1 VEGVVA
7 GMQVETTRGSAAA
20 AFEAKGSAHLD
31 KLSDWSNSDLS
42 EAERAGK
49 ARKVALLTG
58 GGKPSAD
65 SDVSDDFEAAV
76 ASTAAR
82 RRKKADAAA
91 RAAALAA
98 GVPYVEPSA
107 QAAAAPAQ
115 PEAPAAAAASAAP
128 AASHASDAHATAP
141 TAAAASELAH
151 PLSAG
156 VPEASSFA
164 ASTPPATGAAA
175 SEPAAPRSR
184 VVQSDAAPTTA
195 AGAVPATWLQQ
206 AAVAAAAGSDGGASI
221 ALVEEA
227 ITLTPGGDGSNPSAP
242 APAFLRP
249 AAPQRPALPAALAH
263 AAVDDAGNV
272 LLERVA
278 DAPLGDGL
286 TESPFPGLVRRRRS
300 GVPLAPTEYMAR
312 PANLAP
318 SIATELEGAAGGD
331 EASEEAGELLAG
343 TATGTGAG
351 VGATPAATQAAAAA
365 VGASAS
371 PAPLRQR
378 SALEVAADDADTV
391 LAAVRAG
398 RSAATGAGS
407 GALAA
412 LQAGAAQG
420 VAPLSPEQ
428 RMAQQRERERQDII
442 AAARLEVAQLL
453 MPAPAVPSAE
463 LYPHLASKHLR
474 KRSRAYNPGD
484 AAADAAGEA
493 GNPQQL
499 RRRIVAR
506 AVARMLRQ
514 EMLPRLERSL
524 VLASEDVRK
533 YRKRRALGLAP
544 SAMDAM
550 MAVQVLKDRAQEAAQ
565 GKTDAT
571 DAAAAS
577 ASRPAGGF
585 EPSAPAPAPGDAL
598 ATLPAPGE
606 SALAAAEPGVS
617 RGQRTHAARQD
628 AALQVAGALT
638 ASGSRGELRM
648 RALVD
653 MSERVL
659 AGAHWLPM
667 GGRSTA
673 GAYPTDRA
681 ALKAVLLTELE
692 NVYHGELPRMGV
704 SPDIV
709 TLNTVLNAYCVAGAN
724 EQAYNFLKVEFPR
737 WGFSPDARTF
747 RSLVSMH
754 VHQRR
759 TEKAEKVL
767 QLMKAHGVAPDQD
780 TYGLLV
786 HARARD
792 YRIKDAI
799 ALLQE
804 MQAAGHVCGEYYAFL
819 LRQRCKELGIFHAAV
834 PAHPVGWQFTPEVM
848 AKRRSG
854 SQMAHKLSKF
864 MRPKIGKF
872 R

>member
-1 VEGVVA
+1 MDVVTA

-58 GGKPSAD
+58 GAKPSPD

-82 RRKKADAAA
+82 RRRKAEAAA
-91 RAAALAA
+91 RGAALAA
-98 GVPYVEPSA
+98 GVNYVEPSA
-107 QAAAAPAQ
+107 QAAAAAAPAHA
-115 PEAPAAAAASAAP
+115 EAPAAATAGGAP
-128 AASHASDAHATAP
+128 AAADADVSASTV
-141 TAAAASELAH
+141 AAASELAH
-151 PLSAG
+151 PAPMRTAETRSSAT
-156 VPEASSFA
+156 V
-164 ASTPPATGAAA
+164 AAA
-175 SEPAAPRSR
+175 SELAPSR
-184 VVQSDAAPTTA
+184 PRALQSDAAPVTA
-195 AGAVPATWLQQ
+195 ADAVPATWLQQ
-206 AAVAAAAGSDGGASI
+206 ATVAAAAGSDGGASAT
-221 ALVEEA
+221 ALVEESIA
-227 ITLTPGGDGSNPSAP
+227 LTSGGDGSSP
-242 APAFLRP
+242 ASSTPAFLRP

-318 SIATELEGAAGGD
+318 SIATELESAGGGA
-331 EASEEAGELLAG
+331 EASEEAAGELFAG
-343 TATGTGAG
+343 PGSAGAG
-351 VGATPAATQAAAAA
+351 VGGTAGASQAAAAA
-365 VGASAS
+365 AGASAS
-371 PAPLRQR
+371 PAPSRQR
-378 SALEVAADDADTV
+378 SALEIAADDADAV
-391 LAAVRAG
+391 LAAVRAERNAAAASG
-398 RSAATGAGS
+398 SALSALHTGA
-407 GALAA
+407 APPL
-412 LQAGAAQG
+412 
-420 VAPLSPEQ
+420 APLSPEQ
-428 RMAQQRERERQDII
+428 RIAQQRERERQEII

-453 MPAPAVPSAE
+453 MPAPTVPSAE

-474 KRSRAYNPGD
+474 KRSRAYDPGD

-493 GNPQQL
+493 GSPQQL

-550 MAVQVLKDRAQEAAQ
+550 MAVQVLKDRAQETAQSKADAADAGAAAERAAQ
-565 GKTDAT
+565 P
-571 DAAAAS
+571 AAGAGPS
-577 ASRPAGGF
+577 A
-585 EPSAPAPAPGDAL
+585 SAPAPGSAL

-606 SALAAAEPGVS
+606 SALAAAELGLS

-709 TLNTVLNAYCVAGAN
+709 TLNTMLNAYCVAGAN
-724 EQAYNFLKVEFPR
+724 EQAYNFLKAEFPR

-854 SQMAHKLSKF
+854 KEMAHKLSKF